1 MRIVSGKYKSRRI
14 KPPMNLP
21 VRPTTDFAKESL
33 FNILNN
39 VLEFEGLKVLDLF
52 VGTGSISYE
61 FVSRGV
67 DSVLAVDQNN
77 KCVHFVQSTA
87 NQLQM
92 DELSVIQRDVFKF
105 LAKTPAKFDLI
116 FADPP
121 YDLENIKEIYQLV
134 MERDLL
140 NEDGWLIIEHSAN
153 TDFSG
158 FPYLEQLRKYGKVHF
173 SLFHKK
179 PNQ

>member
-14 KPPMNLP
+14 KPPTNLP
-21 VRPTTDFAKESL
+21 IRPTTDFAKESL

-39 VLEFEGLKVLDLF
+39 ILDFDELKVLDLF
-52 VGTGSISYE
+52 AGTGGISYE

-67 DSVLAVDQNN
+67 QSVLAVDQNN
-77 KCVHFVQSTA
+77 KCVQFIQSTA
-87 NQLQM
+87 DQLQM
-92 DELSVIQRDVFKF
+92 NELSVAQRDAFKF
-105 LAKTPAKFDLI
+105 LEKTPAKFDVI

-121 YDLENIKEIYQLV
+121 YELKNIKDIYQLV
-134 MERDLL
+134 MERALL
-140 NEDGWLIIEHSAN
+140 KEDGWLIIEHSSA

-158 FPYLEQLRKYGKVHF
+158 FPYLDQVRKYGKVNF
-173 SLFHKK
+173 SFFHKK